1 MVDRL
6 RLFWNRPLH
15 DGDRLRLFTIAVAL
29 IAGAAGALTQLD
41 RPAPQ
46 RPAPHRDTERTTA
59 APSVEAPAN
68 PGLTTAPAEE
78 GSRTTVAVSQA
89 DVAASKRAARRFL
102 AGYLPYTYGR
112 RPVRRIDNAT
122 PALRRRLEAQRP
134 RVPGAE
140 RRRTPRLDL
149 LQSDSVG
156 RDRAELV
163 VVVDDGKRRYTV
175 PLELTRAR
183 AGWQVARAGS

>member
-6 RLFWNRPLH
+6 RLSWNRPLR
-15 DGDRLRLFTIAVAL
+15 DGDRLRLFAIAVAL
-29 IAGAAGALTQLD
+29 IAGAAAALTQLE

-46 RPAPHRDTERTTA
+46 RQARQPDTPRTTA
-59 APSVEAPAN
+59 PPSAEPPPSPVATPV
-68 PGLTTAPAEE
+68 PAEE
-78 GSRTTVAVSQA
+78 GSRTTVAASRA

-102 AGYLPYTYGR
+102 AGYLPFTYGR
-112 RPVRRIDNAT
+112 RPARRIDNAT
-122 PALRRRLEAQRP
+122 TALRHRLEQQRP
-134 RVPGAE
+134 RVPAAE
-140 RRRTPRLDL
+140 RRRTPRLEL

-163 VVVDDGKRRYTV
+163 AVVDDGKHRYTV